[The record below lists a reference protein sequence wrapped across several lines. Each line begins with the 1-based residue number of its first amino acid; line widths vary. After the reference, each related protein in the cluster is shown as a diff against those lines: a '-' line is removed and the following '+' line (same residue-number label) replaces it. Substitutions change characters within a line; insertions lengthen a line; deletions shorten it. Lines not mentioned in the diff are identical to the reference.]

1 MKPILAATSLCLFLL
16 PGVVKADTVSV
27 SGQATV
33 VSPPSSVEG
42 QSGSISLVFV
52 EESVV
57 LASPIAVNASG
68 PGTYASLAS
77 LTGGTITAGTNVT
90 SYYLHS
96 LGPNQGGSVFAGSI
110 TFSTPILGV
119 EALEPGLV
127 ATNSVLG
134 VPSTAYFSSNQAQG
148 FELGTQIDSF
158 TISPDGLTLTYTDE
172 TFGFPDDLRIITAT
186 PIPEPSSVQ
195 LIAIGMVCGLF
206 ISLKRIFGSVPLAD
220 RAKGAS

>member
-1 MKPILAATSLCLFLL
+1 MKPILATTSLCLFLL
-16 PGVVKADTVSV
+16 PGIVKADTVSV
-27 SGQATV
+27 SGQATL

-57 LASPIAVNASG
+57 LASAIAVNASA

-77 LTGGTITAGTNVT
+77 LTGGTIAAGTDVT

-96 LGPNQGGSVFAGSI
+96 LGPNQGGNVFAGSI

-119 EALEPGLV
+119 EALVPGLL

-158 TISPDGLTLTYTDE
+158 TISPDGRTLTYTNE
-172 TFGFPDDLRIITAT
+172 TFGFPDDLRIITAAATAT
-186 PIPEPSSVQ
+186 PIPEPSSAE
-195 LIAIGMVCGLF
+195 LLGIGMVCVLF
-206 ISLKRIFGSVPLAD
+206 ISLKKIFGSVPLA
-220 RAKGAS
+220 A